1 MAKGKVYIVGA
12 GPGDPGLLTLNAQ
25 KALARADV
33 VIYDALIH
41 SRILGVIPETAE
53 RIFRGH
59 RTKRGALSQSQINRL
74 MVRLAKQGKQ
84 VVRLKGGDPFV
95 FGRGAEEALELQR
108 NGIAFEI
115 VPGISSAVAVPAYAG
130 IPVTHRALN
139 SSFTVVTG
147 HEDPTKPEAQID
159 WQSLALNGG
168 TMVFLM
174 GLHNLRGVCERLV
187 REGKDRT
194 TPAAVIQ
201 AGTTPQQRT
210 VVGTL
215 ETISSLAQKAGLKA
229 PATVVVGKVVGLRG
243 RLNWL
248 EPGPL
253 SGLKILLTRT
263 RDQSSFLSE
272 LLTQKGAEV
281 IEIPTIEIAPLPM
294 TGMVKRWLRNLQG
307 YEWIILTSSNAV
319 DLLMDN
325 LFKLRLDVRSLGKA
339 KIACVGS
346 ATAKALKAFG
356 LRADLV
362 PEDYKQ
368 EGLVKAFN
376 RTPLKGK
383 KILFAR
389 AKEGRDI
396 LLDFLRDR
404 GAQVHFWPLYE
415 NRLPAGTRGKVLNLF
430 SKEGGVDLLTF
441 ASSSSADHF
450 YGIFSAEQRRKWVSR
465 VPVAVIGPV
474 TGSSVKKWGNKVAI
488 QPPKYTM
495 PDLVAA
501 IEKWAQKRRR

>member
-294 TGMVKRWLRNLQG
+294 TGMVKRWLRNLQS

-362 PEDYKQ
+362 PEDYK
-368 EGLVKAFN
+368 
-376 RTPLKGK
+376 
-383 KILFAR
+383 
-389 AKEGRDI
+389 
-396 LLDFLRDR
+396 
-404 GAQVHFWPLYE
+404 
-415 NRLPAGTRGKVLNLF
+415 
-430 SKEGGVDLLTF
+430 
-441 ASSSSADHF
+441 
-450 YGIFSAEQRRKWVSR
+450 
-465 VPVAVIGPV
+465 
-474 TGSSVKKWGNKVAI
+474 
-488 QPPKYTM
+488 
-495 PDLVAA
+495 
-501 IEKWAQKRRR
+501 